1 MINLIDIIKYFCTHL
16 KDFGTVPII
25 SVIVI
30 CIIEIIAY
38 WKIYEKAGYLGFRS
52 IIPFYNSYIFCKF
65 ILGNGLLFLIPLAA
79 FIPAIGGIIATV
91 FWIYLQYKFSK
102 AFGHGI
108 GYAIGLILL
117 PTIFVI
123 IIGFGKSKYQY
134 ENPDKEII
142 ID

>member
-1 MINLIDIIKYFCTHL
+1 MINLADIIKYFCTHL
-16 KDFGTVPII
+16 RDFGTVPII

-52 IIPFYNSYIFCKF
+52 IIPFYNLYLFCKF
-65 ILGNGLLFLIPLAA
+65 VLGNGLLFLIPLTA
-79 FIPAIGGIIATV
+79 FIPAIGGIIAAV

-108 GYAIGLILL
+108 GYTVGLILL
-117 PTIFVI
+117 PTIFAI

-134 ENPDKEII
+134 ENPDKEIV